1 MSQLRK
7 RKMQMRAATLVRDF
21 YESLLMLSLGLLL
34 QWNQWH
40 IVLKLNSDQ
49 LPDGLA
55 TQDGSHLNTLNWS
68 TIFFTSGLLLTLV
81 QYRPRWMRRRV
92 RVVRKM
98 FLVLELFVVLFLVD
112 FVLLAMWQPFLSIID
127 QALDT
132 LAHSKWTWA
141 QLIFHYCPG
150 LCANDAFDFIRF
162 AISLIWFLLAF
173 QAAGKQT
180 TYSPVRDNPSTPT
193 KIAPKW
199 RLAIDF
205 LVLGQLPETLGVQR
219 RRHRRIRC

>member
-7 RKMQMRAATLVRDF
+7 SKMKMRAVNLARDF

-40 IVLKLNSDQ
+40 IVLKLYSGQ
-49 LPDGLA
+49 LPDELA
-55 TQDGSHLNTLNWS
+55 THNGNHLDWS
-68 TIFFTSGLLLTLV
+68 TLFFTSGLLLTLV
-81 QYRPRWMRRRV
+81 QYRPRWIRRRM

-98 FLVLELFVVLFLVD
+98 LLVLELFVVLFLVD
-112 FVLLAMWQPFLSIID
+112 FILLAMWLPFLSIID
-127 QALDT
+127 EALMT
-132 LAHSKWTWA
+132 MAHSQCTWA
-141 QLIFHYCPG
+141 QLVVYFCPE
-150 LCANDAFDFIRF
+150 LCPSDVFDFIRI
-162 AISLIWFLLAF
+162 AISLIWFILAF

-180 TYSPVRDNPSTPT
+180 PYSPVRDNPSTQP

-205 LVLGQLPETLGVQR
+205 LVLGELPETLGVQR
-219 RRHRRIRC
+219 RRHRRIHC